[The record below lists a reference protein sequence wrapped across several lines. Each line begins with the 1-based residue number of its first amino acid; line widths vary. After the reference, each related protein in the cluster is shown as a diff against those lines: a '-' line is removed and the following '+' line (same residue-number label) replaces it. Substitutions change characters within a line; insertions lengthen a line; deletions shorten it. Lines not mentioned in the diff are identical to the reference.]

1 MAMKF
6 LLLIVTSRIRDV
18 PMFVTGET
26 IKDLSDKGYI
36 IKRISYHNP
45 VYFKSVCTNLANTI
59 LGSASDCRSDTWRII
74 CRVYHSNVSQ

>member
-36 IKRISYHNP
+36 IKPISFQNP
-45 VYFKSVCTNLANTI
+45 VYF
-59 LGSASDCRSDTWRII
+59 
-74 CRVYHSNVSQ
+74 